1 MANGD
6 VKVKE
11 VRLLESYST
20 VYNRFMESTIQMTY
34 RFRDLF
40 AQKDNEAQDLE
51 RKIQD
56 HLNIAQQKLAHAKTD
71 YEASVKRGG
80 GKDGLELAHR
90 EQALE
95 NIRLYI
101 RKHKTMQN
109 QPKNSIRRFMESVNV

>member
-56 HLNIAQQKLAHAKTD
+56 HQIGRAH
-71 YEASVKRGG
+71 V
-80 GKDGLELAHR
+80 
-90 EQALE
+90 
-95 NIRLYI
+95 
-101 RKHKTMQN
+101 
-109 QPKNSIRRFMESVNV
+109 

>member
-56 HLNIAQQKLAHAKTD
+56 
-71 YEASVKRGG
+71 
-80 GKDGLELAHR
+80 
-90 EQALE
+90 
-95 NIRLYI
+95 
-101 RKHKTMQN
+101 
-109 QPKNSIRRFMESVNV
+109 P

>member
-56 HLNIAQQKLAHAKTD
+56 HLNIAQQKLAHAKTATKHLLK
-71 YEASVKRGG
+71 EVGVRMAWNWHTESRRWK
-80 GKDGLELAHR
+80 
-90 EQALE
+90 